1 MKRER
6 PFSLLACA
14 AILWVSCLSGMPA
27 SGGQAQGGTE
37 AAKRG
42 AEILSGAATAA
53 GGEKVMKL
61 ESLEFKS
68 AGDVNTQV
76 GPTAVEVKVFV
87 AYPNKVRTENS
98 LAMNTILSGF
108 DGKSAWI
115 SSAQGTFE
123 LPADLNA
130 ESVRS
135 IDLIGGFGIYKKQQ
149 AGKVEAMFA
158 GEKEVQGQ
166 KTWLVEWNSPT
177 GKVRLYFD
185 ASTKM
190 LVAAKY
196 RATTMQGVLEEER
209 RWSDFREVEGVMF
222 PYRWVTYRDGSLF
235 SDQTVTEVKLNTT
248 VEAGAFAK
256 PQ

>member
-1 MKRER
+1 MKHRKV
-6 PFSLLACA
+6 FSKKSWLA
-14 AILWVSCLSGMPA
+14 IVWLICLAGLQAPA
-27 SGGQAQGGTE
+27 GQAQSGTE

-42 AEILSGAATAA
+42 AEILSQAAAAA

-61 ESLEFKS
+61 GSLQFKS
-68 AGDVNTQV
+68 AGDVNTQL
-76 GPTAVEVKVFV
+76 GPTAVEIKVFV
-87 AYPNKVRTENS
+87 AYPNKVHTENT

-108 DGKSAWI
+108 DGKNAWI

-130 ESVRS
+130 ESARN
-135 IDLIGGFGIYKKQQ
+135 IDLIGGFGIYKKSQ
-149 AGKVEAMFA
+149 AGNAEAVFA
-158 GEKEVQGQ
+158 GEKEVTGQ
-166 KTWLVEWNSPT
+166 KTWLVEWNGPT
-177 GKVRLYFD
+177 GKVKLYFD
-185 ASTKM
+185 VTTKM

-209 RWSDFREVEGVMF
+209 RWSDFREVEGVRF
-222 PYRWVTYRDGSLF
+222 PFRWVTYRDGSLF

-248 VEAGAFAK
+248 VEAGAFIK